1 LGGYFIRYIVRF
13 CRGGFLRFLSQ
24 NETKSAFEK
33 LLRRNKLPL
42 TYTEGYNP
50 HPKISYSDAMKTGVA
65 SSGFYALIN
74 TDYEVEE
81 INENFKNDISGLK
94 VLRFWKLY
102 QNNKLDDYINGYEF
116 RIFLNYK
123 NFDCSLYDENKMI
136 SKKTKR
142 KTTEIHAGEV
152 FRNISFK
159 KLNKYFMVEYD
170 MLRGNMVSYESIIE
184 LLSKRDVTEYKD
196 VYVYVQDA
204 ILDDEKT
211 SNILNDKLGGSVNVR
226 S

>member
-1 LGGYFIRYIVRF
+1 
-13 CRGGFLRFLSQ
+13 
-24 NETKSAFEK
+24 
-33 LLRRNKLPL
+33 
-42 TYTEGYNP
+42 
-50 HPKISYSDAMKTGVA
+50 MKTGVA
-65 SSGFYALIN
+65 SAGFYALIN

-81 INENFKNDISGLK
+81 INQNFKNDILGLK

-102 QNNKLDDYINGYEF
+102 QNNKLDDYINGYKF

-123 NFDCSLYDENKMI
+123 NFEYSLYNENKMI
-136 SKKTKR
+136 LKKTKR
-142 KTTEIHAGEV
+142 KTTEIRAGEV
-152 FRNISFK
+152 FKNISFK

-184 LLSKRDVTEYKD
+184 LLSKRDVTEYKE
-196 VYVYVQDA
+196 VYIYVRDA
-204 ILDDEKT
+204 ILDGEKT